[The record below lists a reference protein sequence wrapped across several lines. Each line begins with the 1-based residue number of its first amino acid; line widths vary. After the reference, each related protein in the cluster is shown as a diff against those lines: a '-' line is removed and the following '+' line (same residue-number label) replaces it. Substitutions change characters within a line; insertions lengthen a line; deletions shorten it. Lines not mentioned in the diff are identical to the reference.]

1 MLAPKC
7 PRCTYTDIINMGY
20 YYICNNC
27 GQLFVS
33 PLSASIL
40 AEAGQTQMPDTPPGQ
55 RRHTRHAVTGMI
67 PGDCDVT
74 CPDASRSNYGKSI
87 ALP

>member
-1 MLAPKC
+1 MLATKC
-7 PRCTYTDIINMGY
+7 LQCTSTDIINMGY

-40 AEAGQTQMPDTPPGQ
+40 AEADQTQVPDTPLDNEAIRGTP
-55 RRHTRHAVTGMI
+55 
-67 PGDCDVT
+67 
-74 CPDASRSNYGKSI
+74 
-87 ALP
+87 